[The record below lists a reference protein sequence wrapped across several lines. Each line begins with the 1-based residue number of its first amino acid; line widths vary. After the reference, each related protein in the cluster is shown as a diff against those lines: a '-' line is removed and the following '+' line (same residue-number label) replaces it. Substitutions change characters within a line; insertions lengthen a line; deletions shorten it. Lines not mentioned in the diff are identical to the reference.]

1 MIQGFVT
8 GLLLGLILG
17 AISGIVIISL
27 CAASKNGEIED
38 VMSDMRRENEND

>member
-1 MIQGFVT
+1 MQGFVT

-17 AISGIVIISL
+17 AISGIVIMSL
-27 CAASKNGEIED
+27 CAISSRNGEIED